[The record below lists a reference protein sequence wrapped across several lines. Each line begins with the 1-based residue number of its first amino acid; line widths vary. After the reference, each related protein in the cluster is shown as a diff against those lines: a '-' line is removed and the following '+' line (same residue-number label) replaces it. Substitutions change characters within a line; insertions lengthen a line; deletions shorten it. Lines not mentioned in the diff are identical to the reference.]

1 MGLANAARSR
11 VHPFLRKSSF
21 GLVALLFAEAGC
33 ADHARAGHPRKGQ
46 RWAEQPLAWILR
58 FGFHVIAARATE
70 DEQLGVRSDLGNRA
84 DEVHRPAA
92 MRAGGRIPVLGRRAR
107 QITRIGSLFRE
118 AGAKLGE
125 SLFTREFRRE
135 LRFETAAGEP
145 HPQRSRPPLNFPRP

>member
-1 MGLANAARSR
+1 VGLANAARSR

-21 GLVALLFAEAGC
+21 GFVALLFAEAGC

-46 RWAEQPLAWILR
+46 RWAEQALAWILR

-107 QITRIGSLFRE
+107 QVTRIGSLFRE